1 MSRATLSTIAAAA
14 LAAAFPAIAQDTAD
28 GTGTGVISA
37 EQRERAISAD
47 EALEADVYSM
57 NETYDENTWLDTN
70 YWNSIDAEWAEVGE
84 VEDLLMSRDGEVIGL
99 VVETGGWLDIG
110 DDEYVI
116 DLRDVRVVD
125 DGRGVINFVTRLS
138 QDEIEQMPE
147 ADQETWF

>member
-14 LAAAFPAIAQDTAD
+14 LAAALPANSQDMTN
-28 GTGTGVISA
+28 GTGSGVITT
-37 EQRERAISAD
+37 EQRNRAISAD

-57 NETYDENTWLDTN
+57 NQTYDENTWLDTN
-70 YWNSIDAEWAEVGE
+70 YWNSIDAEWAEIGE
-84 VEDLLMSRDGEVIGL
+84 VEDLLMSRDGQVIGL

-116 DLRDVRVVD
+116 DLQDVRVVD
-125 DGRGVINFVTRLS
+125 DGMGVINFVTRLS

>member
-14 LAAAFPAIAQDTAD
+14 LAAALPANSQDMTN
-28 GTGTGVISA
+28 GTGSGVITT
-37 EQRERAISAD
+37 EQRDRAISAD

-57 NETYDENTWLDTN
+57 NQTYDENTWLDTN
-70 YWNSIDAEWAEVGE
+70 YWNSIDAEWAEIGE
-84 VEDLLMSRDGEVIGL
+84 VEDLLMSRDGQVIGL

-116 DLRDVRVVD
+116 DLQDVRVVD
-125 DGRGVINFVTRLS
+125 DGMGVINFVTRLS